1 MTEYS
6 TLLSTEGVAAQN
18 RPTKE
23 GGITAVVALSDING
37 APSLPPLRSL
47 HHLCVMCVYKMLIER
62 HSCSLAWVG

>member
-6 TLLSTEGVAAQN
+6 PLLSTPSLPV
-18 RPTKE
+18 RVTKE